1 MNNKSLVDF
10 KGKKVAVIGLG
21 IEGRDAI
28 NFLLEKGADVTLFD
42 KNEVSDLSFD
52 GIDKDRI
59 GIVAGENYL
68 KDGLSGFEFVVRSP
82 GVYRFIPE
90 IVEAESRGV
99 EITSAIKIFF
109 EECPAKIIGV
119 TGTKGK
125 GTTSTLI
132 YEILKSAGKDVY
144 LSGNI
149 GKPYLGLL
157 PALKEDSWVVL
168 EMSSF
173 QLMDMK
179 VSPHISVVLNIT
191 EDHLDWHK
199 DRNEYVSAKANIV
212 KYQSQS
218 DFAVVNEEYE
228 TSRNFANLTKA
239 MSTLF
244 SKNKLEAKFKE
255 GLLLRGEHNLEN
267 IAAAVTVG
275 KCIGVSEETILETVR
290 NFKGLE
296 HRLELVAEVDGK
308 TFYNDSFATGPQPT
322 IAAVN
327 SFTEPETLIL
337 GGSDKGLDYKELGNA
352 IAAKGNVKSVIVI
365 GDTRKKISEAL
376 DGEGAGINILDLE
389 YSPMDEIVKKAFEIT
404 PDGGVIVLSPGAA
417 SFDMFE
423 NYKDRGVQFKNSVA
437 KLKSQLL

>member
-42 KNEVSDLSFD
+42 KNEVSDLNFD

-90 IVEAESRGV
+90 IVEAESLGV

-244 SKNKLEAKFKE
+244 SKDKLEAKFKE

>member
-244 SKNKLEAKFKE
+244 SKDKLEAKFKE